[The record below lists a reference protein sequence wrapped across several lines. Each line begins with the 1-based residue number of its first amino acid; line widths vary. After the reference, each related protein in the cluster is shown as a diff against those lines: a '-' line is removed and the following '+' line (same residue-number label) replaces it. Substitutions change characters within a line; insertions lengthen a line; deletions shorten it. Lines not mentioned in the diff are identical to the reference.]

1 MLLVAHVAK
10 YQAGALGNMC
20 GHYDRW
26 NGDLSKAQGRKN
38 IDPTLSHLN
47 YNLAPP
53 RSSQIEFINQ
63 RISELELKK
72 APRKDAVRIC
82 DCVIT
87 APKNLEKNQHRKFFR
102 AAYRALSERYGAENV
117 ISSWVHLDEPNAQ
130 PHMHFAWVPVTK
142 DGRLSAKTVVNRN
155 DLRTLHRDLQTQ
167 ISKKFGYTVDV
178 LLPDNEKAV
187 KELSRLNHQD
197 YEKVT
202 AELAQTRSELAET
215 YEVMEKLENLY
226 ENVEKLVSVNTE
238 LKETIKSLHEQL
250 EKLVV

>member
-72 APRKDAVRIC
+72 SPRKDAVRMC

-187 KELSRLNHQD
+187 KELSRLSHQD

-202 AELAQTRSELAET
+202 AELSHTRSELAET